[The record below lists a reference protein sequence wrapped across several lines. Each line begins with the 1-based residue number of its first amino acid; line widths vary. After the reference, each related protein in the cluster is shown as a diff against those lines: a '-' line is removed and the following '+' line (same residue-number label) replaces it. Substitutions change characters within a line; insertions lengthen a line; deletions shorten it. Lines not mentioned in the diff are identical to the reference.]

1 MSTIIYWACNENEWL
16 RAKEP
21 NSIYKDFIKNIK
33 DKNTQIEL
41 CPSVKDYTKN
51 TFSIKS
57 LYDYNFEILKDTGQ
71 VVSNMYDQKFFDKH
85 VFVRSN
91 IDKLFSFSQSYTF
104 FTEKKSLKMSANVF
118 PYLEDNSITK
128 TCIPVPGTFD
138 IGKWFRATEF
148 SFYLRDN
155 LDKFNITQDEVY
167 QYIKFHTDDKI
178 IFKQFMISE
187 KIKKYLLDVDFSKEY
202 RKATNKSLQ
211 EYYFM
216 LKHKKH
222 IIKEIKSNL
231 I

>member
-1 MSTIIYWACNENEWL
+1 MSTIIYWACNEDEWL

-57 LYDYNFEILKDTGQ
+57 LYDYNFEISKDTGQ

-118 PYLEDNSITK
+118 PYLEDNNITK
-128 TCIPVPGTFD
+128 NCMPIPGSFD

-148 SFYLRDN
+148 SFYLRN
-155 LDKFNITQDEVY
+155 NIDKFSIVQDEVY

-178 IFKQFMISE
+178 IFKQFMINE
-187 KIKKYLLDVDFSKEY
+187 KIKKYLSDVDFSKEY

-222 IIKEIKSNL
+222 IIKEIKNNL

>member
-1 MSTIIYWACNENEWL
+1 MSTIIYWACNEDEWL

-57 LYDYNFEILKDTGQ
+57 LYDYNFEISKDTGQ

-118 PYLEDNSITK
+118 PYLEDNNITK
-128 TCIPVPGTFD
+128 NCMPIPGSFD

-148 SFYLRDN
+148 SFYLRN
-155 LDKFNITQDEVY
+155 NIDKFNIVQDEVY

-178 IFKQFMISE
+178 IFKQFMINE
-187 KIKKYLLDVDFSKEY
+187 KIKKYLSDVDFSKEY

-222 IIKEIKSNL
+222 IIKEIKNNL